1 MFGLFGGGVGDEAF
15 EEAGYDFP
23 SMGAE
28 RGFGGVRGVLRYR
41 CEALS
46 WHFIPKRAPLQ
57 ARGSDVL
64 TKAGGPV
71 TIYKVNIF
79 AFMRFNVTDIQ
90 PRAGMP
96 ASDWFSQ
103 YVVVKSTIIAA
114 GVDGMK
120 KTDEIRAGYCV

>member
-1 MFGLFGGGVGDEAF
+1 MFEVFGLGVGDEAF

-28 RGFGGVRGVLRYR
+28 RGFGGVRGVLHCRF
-41 CEALS
+41 EALS
-46 WHFIPKRAPLQ
+46 RCFIPYWAPLW

-64 TKAGGPV
+64 TKPGGPV

-79 AFMRFNVTDIQ
+79 VFMRFNVTDIQ

-114 GVDGMK
+114 GVDGME
-120 KTDEIRAGYCV
+120 KTDEIRAGYWV